1 MALSIGTDTAMT
13 ARAAFLGMR
22 VSTCRSCEARQA
34 SICAGVPET
43 SLESLASAT
52 TTHCA
57 APGDVIL
64 DEGGAANHAFTITSG
79 MVKVF
84 KLMPNGRRQIIGFM
98 FARDILGLA
107 HDGAYVSSAEAVT
120 NVTLCRFP
128 RSKLESLL
136 DQFPQMERRLLRMTA
151 TELAAAQD
159 QMVLLGR
166 KTASEKIASF
176 LMMLAERSERQGDGS
191 DEVDLPM
198 TRTDIADYLGL
209 TTETVSRTVTQF
221 RKRGCIELVNPAC
234 VRILDREALAELAEA
249 SW

>member
-1 MALSIGTDTAMT
+1 MALSIGSETATT
-13 ARAAFLGMR
+13 ARASLLAHR
-22 VSTCRSCEARQA
+22 VSVCRSCESRQA
-34 SICAGVPET
+34 SICAGVPDA
-43 SLESLASAT
+43 SLDNLASVT
-52 TTHCA
+52 TSRCA

-64 DEGGAANHAFTITSG
+64 EEGAAADHAFTITSG

-84 KLMPNGRRQIIGFM
+84 KLMPNGRRQITGFM

-107 HDGAYVSSAEAVT
+107 HQGAYVSSAEAVT
-120 NVTLCRFP
+120 DVTLCRFP

-176 LMMLAERSERQGDGS
+176 LLMLADRSERLDGAA

-209 TTETVSRTVTQF
+209 TTETVSRTITHL
-221 RKRGCIELVNPAC
+221 RKRGCIELLNPAC
-234 VRILDREALAELAEA
+234 VRILDRDALGELAEA